1 MPRHPAPLLACI
13 VPHAAGAAAAPVTG
27 NPVLTTT
34 QTAAGQPIPLP
45 DGTAQVTVSEFEIAP
60 GARLPVH
67 KHPFPRMAYV
77 LAGHLV
83 LTHEETT
90 RVAREMTDT
99 AAEKRHAKTAEL
111 KQARLDKQAVTD
123 AEAQVE
129 AEAKAA
135 AKPKP
140 RKSRAAKA

>member
-1 MPRHPAPLLACI
+1 MSLRKDMLEGLWPGAPQPSI
-13 VPHAAGAAAAPVTG
+13 EGMGAA
-27 NPVLTTT
+27 
-34 QTAAGQPIPLP
+34 
-45 DGTAQVTVSEFEIAP
+45 P
-60 GARLPVH
+60 GFRPARSPAEA
-67 KHPFPRMAYV
+67 RA
-77 LAGHLV
+77 
-83 LTHEETT
+83 EETT

-129 AEAKAA
+129 AEAEAA

>member
-1 MPRHPAPLLACI
+1 MSLRKDMLEGLWPGAPQPSI
-13 VPHAAGAAAAPVTG
+13 EGMGAA
-27 NPVLTTT
+27 
-34 QTAAGQPIPLP
+34 
-45 DGTAQVTVSEFEIAP
+45 P
-60 GARLPVH
+60 GFRPARSPAEA
-67 KHPFPRMAYV
+67 RA
-77 LAGHLV
+77 
-83 LTHEETT
+83 EETT

-135 AKPKP
+135 AKP